1 MKGDYSSGCGGV
13 IVANDNLCTQKLW
26 ILFVYVRLVL
36 FMWGPGVNMNLGVIQ
51 MALNQPI

>member
-26 ILFVYVRLVL
+26 ILFVYVSLVL